1 MTLRRKASA
10 AASAASWAGVI
21 DGVNGGVS
29 GERRTQASSDMPNVD
44 YSAIWIDTVKRG
56 LMVRQVRGL
65 GKLVR
70 PEGST
75 NLVAQLTL
83 PTVMF
88 ADVKPG

>member
-1 MTLRRKASA
+1 MID
-10 AASAASWAGVI
+10 GVQGGVGGGVSN
-21 DGVNGGVS
+21 GVNGGVS

-75 NLVAQLTL
+75 NLIKTCAKS
-83 PTVMF
+83 
-88 ADVKPG
+88 A